1 MIAKKNSNGGELA
14 LLKSPPADSRKTAIA
29 VQTAK
34 KPAVVPDA
42 LIICTGSEMGSAGS
56 DFPRPQALQDT
67 KPFLWDDDAPPVDNY
82 VDLGQRLAE
91 SRPSHQSS
99 QISQDFLQKARAPSG
114 AFSLA
119 TQAAFRSVSFE

>member
-1 MIAKKNSNGGELA
+1 MIAKKNSKGGGV
-14 LLKSPPADSRKTAIA
+14 LLNSPAADSKETAMMA
-29 VQTAK
+29 QAPLGVA
-34 KPAVVPDA
+34 ANDVVVCSGTS
-42 LIICTGSEMGSAGS
+42 LAGS
-56 DFPRPQALQDT
+56 DFPRPQALEDMN
-67 KPFLWDDDAPPVDNY
+67 PFFWNEDAPPVDNY